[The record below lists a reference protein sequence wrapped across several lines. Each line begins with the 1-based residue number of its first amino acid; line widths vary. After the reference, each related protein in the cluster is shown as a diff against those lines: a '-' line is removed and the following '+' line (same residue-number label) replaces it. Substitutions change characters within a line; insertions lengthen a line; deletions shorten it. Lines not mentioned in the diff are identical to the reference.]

1 MKPFNLER
9 AKAGDPVITRDGRK
23 ARFLYHANINRQTS
37 EHLIFLIIC
46 DENHEWSSMF
56 DIDGHIYRE
65 SEDSDLD
72 LHMATITKTRWG
84 IIDQGCL
91 MFVCTFETKADAEI
105 KVASYAPDNFKV
117 AKIEWEE

>member
-65 SEDSDLD
+65 SEDYDLD

-84 IIDQGCL
+84 IIDPDCR
-91 MFVCTFETKADAEI
+91 MFNHTYTTKMEAETEAVI
-105 KVASYAPDNFKV
+105 YGFNVV
-117 AKIEWEE
+117 KIEWEE